1 MAKTETQ
8 TGLRVSVN
16 ILNRLDETGGKVSAE
31 VKAKLHV
38 IFDETLPRWN
48 YILPPVDPGVII

>member
-1 MAKTETQ
+1 MSKTETK

-16 ILNRLDETGGKVSAE
+16 ILNRVYETRRKVSAE
-31 VKAKLHV
+31 VKAQLQV

-48 YILPPVDPGVII
+48 YRIPSVNLGVVI